1 MSGVMKPRP
10 YVQIQA
16 AAVLVASVIALAVLG
31 KEVTLAVAIALM
43 VATVIWGYFGA
54 RYYWLLSKSGLTRS
68 GHRGERDAVM
78 LGCLVIGLIVPSGL
92 AWCGVGVGD
101 LELFNAPLK
110 GGEAILITLSV
121 LMIPLSIFVSS
132 SVDWYL
138 IRPFREGVHG
148 EPACQATAQ
157 ESGQT
162 MDYARYWV
170 LHRMV
175 SEFLAYAGIVGVI
188 ALSATVAGQATH
200 SETGK
205 NVFNLIGLLGVLGWS
220 LAELGKLKAA
230 LDFVRYPTCGL
241 ASWVRG
247 RSEEGE
253 ELSGFVLDVSVN
265 PGVQLIGEPRGYLA
279 PDISDPDSSIPLKHR
294 RTIKPITPAV
304 EVCAG
309 GKCEFWVPDCEVGL
323 RELAEHGN
331 AA

>member
-1 MSGVMKPRP
+1 MKPRP

-16 AAVLVASVIALAVLG
+16 AAVLVVSVIALAVLG
-31 KEVTLAVAIALM
+31 KEVTLAVAITFM
-43 VATVIWGYFGA
+43 VATVIWGHFAA

-68 GHRGERDAVM
+68 GHRRERDAVM
-78 LGCLVIGLIVPSGL
+78 LGCLVVGLILPSAL
-92 AWCGVGVGD
+92 AWCGVCIGD
-101 LELFNAPLK
+101 LELFKPPLK

-121 LMIPLSIFVSS
+121 VMIPLSILVSS

-138 IRPFREGVHG
+138 IRPFREGIHD
-148 EPACQATAQ
+148 EPACQDSAQ
-157 ESGQT
+157 GSGQA

-188 ALSATVAGQATH
+188 ALSGTVAGEATH
-200 SETGK
+200 SESGK
-205 NVFNLIGLLGVLGWS
+205 NIFNLIGLLGVLCWS
-220 LAELGKLKAA
+220 LVELGKLKAA

-265 PGVQLIGEPRGYLA
+265 PGVQLIGEPRGHPA
-279 PDISDPDSSIPLKHR
+279 PDISDPDNSIPLKHR
-294 RTIKPITPAV
+294 RTIKPITPPV
-304 EVCAG
+304 KVCAG
-309 GKCEFWVPDCEVGL
+309 GKCEFWIPDCEVGL
-323 RELAEHGN
+323 RQLAERGN